1 MLNCPRFERPRE
13 KAIYNGIETL
23 SNQELIAVILRTG
36 YKEMSVLN
44 LASLLLEEIGG
55 FQALKDVDYYQLT
68 KIKGIKQA
76 KAIELMASIELAK
89 RMQKENTKRFVI
101 KEPQDG
107 YEYIKHKLMFEKQ
120 EKVILLCLNSR
131 LEIIQEKLL
140 FIGSGDASMLET
152 KEVFQHTLRC
162 GANRIILIHN
172 HPSGI
177 CTASS
182 EDDSLTKRLVE
193 AGGLLG
199 IPVVDH
205 VIIGKDSYYSYAEQ
219 NEELLKTKQARK
231 KQEE

>member
-1 MLNCPRFERPRE
+1 MMLNCPRFERPRE

-36 YKEMSVLN
+36 NKEMSVLN

-55 FQALKDVDYYQLT
+55 FQELKDIDYQRLIQ
-68 KIKGIKQA
+68 IKGIKQA
-76 KAIELMASIELAK
+76 KAIELMACIELVK
-89 RMQKENTKRFVI
+89 RMQSKLSI
-101 KEPQDG
+101 KNRIRQPKDA
-107 YEYIKHKLMFEKQ
+107 YAYIKNKLMFEKQ

-172 HPSGI
+172 HPSGNPAPSVEDELI
-177 CTASS
+177 TQKIKEMADCLEIEFIDHLIVGKHCFYSFASKKIYQNK
-182 EDDSLTKRLVE
+182 ED
-193 AGGLLG
+193 
-199 IPVVDH
+199 
-205 VIIGKDSYYSYAEQ
+205 
-219 NEELLKTKQARK
+219 
-231 KQEE
+231 

>member
-1 MLNCPRFERPRE
+1 MMLNCPRFERPRE

-36 YKEMSVLN
+36 NKEMSVLN

-89 RMQKENTKRFVI
+89 RMLKENTKRFVI

-120 EKVILLCLNSR
+120 EK
-131 LEIIQEKLL
+131 K
-140 FIGSGDASMLET
+140 SMIR
-152 KEVFQHTLRC
+152 K
-162 GANRIILIHN
+162 
-172 HPSGI
+172 
-177 CTASS
+177 
-182 EDDSLTKRLVE
+182 
-193 AGGLLG
+193 
-199 IPVVDH
+199 H
-205 VIIGKDSYYSYAEQ
+205 VIIFAGTTEGRILANWLDDQPGITGVVCVATEYGAEVLTEESWLKHLKVHCGRLNEKEIEMFLEKEKPSLVIDATHPYAR
-219 NEELLKTKQARK
+219 ELTAYILKAFD
-231 KQEE
+231 

>member
-1 MLNCPRFERPRE
+1 MMLNCLALKDQE
-13 KAIYNGIETL
+13 KKQFCNGIETL
-23 SNQELIAVILRTG
+23 SNQELIMVILRTG
-36 YKEMSVLN
+36 NKEMSVLN

-55 FQALKDVDYYQLT
+55 FQALKDVDYYQLA

-140 FIGSGDASMLET
+140 FIG
-152 KEVFQHTLRC
+152 R
-162 GANRIILIHN
+162 
-172 HPSGI
+172 
-177 CTASS
+177 
-182 EDDSLTKRLVE
+182 
-193 AGGLLG
+193 
-199 IPVVDH
+199 
-205 VIIGKDSYYSYAEQ
+205 
-219 NEELLKTKQARK
+219 
-231 KQEE
+231 

>member
-1 MLNCPRFERPRE
+1 MMLNCPQFERPRE

-36 YKEMSVLN
+36 NKEMSVLN

-140 FIGSGDASMLET
+140 FIGSGDASMLQ
-152 KEVFQHTLRC
+152 KRYFNIHLDVV
-162 GANRIILIHN
+162 LI
-172 HPSGI
+172 
-177 CTASS
+177 
-182 EDDSLTKRLVE
+182 
-193 AGGLLG
+193 
-199 IPVVDH
+199 
-205 VIIGKDSYYSYAEQ
+205 
-219 NEELLKTKQARK
+219 ELF
-231 KQEE
+231 

>member
-1 MLNCPRFERPRE
+1 MMLKCPRFERPRE
-13 KAIYNGIETL
+13 KAICNGIETL

-36 YKEMSVLN
+36 NKEMSVLN

-131 LEIIQEKLL
+131 LEIIFYRWCRISTWMIMYQNNSISTTSKCMLKHL
-140 FIGSGDASMLET
+140 FC
-152 KEVFQHTLRC
+152 F
-162 GANRIILIHN
+162 
-172 HPSGI
+172 
-177 CTASS
+177 
-182 EDDSLTKRLVE
+182 
-193 AGGLLG
+193 
-199 IPVVDH
+199 
-205 VIIGKDSYYSYAEQ
+205 
-219 NEELLKTKQARK
+219 
-231 KQEE
+231 

>member
-1 MLNCPRFERPRE
+1 MMLNCPRFERPRE

-36 YKEMSVLN
+36 NKEMSVLN

-152 KEVFQHTLRC
+152 
-162 GANRIILIHN
+162 
-172 HPSGI
+172 
-177 CTASS
+177 
-182 EDDSLTKRLVE
+182 
-193 AGGLLG
+193 
-199 IPVVDH
+199 
-205 VIIGKDSYYSYAEQ
+205 
-219 NEELLKTKQARK
+219 
-231 KQEE
+231 

>member
-1 MLNCPRFERPRE
+1 MMLNCPQFERPRE

-36 YKEMSVLN
+36 NKEMSVLN

-107 YEYIKHKLMFEKQ
+107 YEYIKHKLMFNIFIT
-120 EKVILLCLNSR
+120 ILRFFNILN
-131 LEIIQEKLL
+131 I
-140 FIGSGDASMLET
+140 
-152 KEVFQHTLRC
+152 
-162 GANRIILIHN
+162 N
-172 HPSGI
+172 
-177 CTASS
+177 
-182 EDDSLTKRLVE
+182 
-193 AGGLLG
+193 
-199 IPVVDH
+199 
-205 VIIGKDSYYSYAEQ
+205 
-219 NEELLKTKQARK
+219 
-231 KQEE
+231 

>member
-1 MLNCPRFERPRE
+1 MMLNCPRFERPRE
-13 KAIYNGIETL
+13 KAICNGIETL

-36 YKEMSVLN
+36 NKEMSVLN

-89 RMQKENTKRFVI
+89 RMQKEN
-101 KEPQDG
+101 
-107 YEYIKHKLMFEKQ
+107 KLMFEKQ

-172 HPSGI
+172 HPSGNPAPSVEDELI
-177 CTASS
+177 TQKIKEMADCLEIEFIDHLIVGKHCFYSFASKKIYQNK
-182 EDDSLTKRLVE
+182 ED
-193 AGGLLG
+193 
-199 IPVVDH
+199 
-205 VIIGKDSYYSYAEQ
+205 
-219 NEELLKTKQARK
+219 
-231 KQEE
+231 

>member
-1 MLNCPRFERPRE
+1 
-13 KAIYNGIETL
+13 
-23 SNQELIAVILRTG
+23 
-36 YKEMSVLN
+36 
-44 LASLLLEEIGG
+44 
-55 FQALKDVDYYQLT
+55 
-68 KIKGIKQA
+68 
-76 KAIELMASIELAK
+76 MASIELAK

-172 HPSGI
+172 HPSGNPAPSVEDELI
-177 CTASS
+177 TQKIKEMADCLEIEFIDHLIVGNHCFYSFASKKSIKIKKIDFFS
-182 EDDSLTKRLVE
+182 ELYIMNDTRGDYMNNRRKKE
-193 AGGLLG
+193 
-199 IPVVDH
+199 I
-205 VIIGKDSYYSYAEQ
+205 K
-219 NEELLKTKQARK
+219 ELLLVFLSLLF
-231 KQEE
+231 